1 MQREY
6 HRWFSWRLN
15 RDMEMLVFGHAG
27 APVLAFPTSQ
37 GRFYEYEDFGMVD
50 ALAHHIEQG
59 WIQLFC
65 ADGVDAESWYNRGIH
80 PHDRAVRHNQYE
92 SYLMEEVVPL
102 MRGHNSADF
111 LMATGCSFGAYHA
124 ANLAFKHPEV
134 FSRVIAI
141 SGQYDLHFLLH
152 GYFDEDCY
160 FNSPISYIPNL
171 ADERNLGPLRNHLQI
186 ILCSGGW
193 SDICH
198 DGTQALSAVL
208 RAKDIPHT
216 LDIWDDAWHDWP
228 WWRQMTLKHV

>member
-1 MQREY
+1 MQRDY
-6 HRWFSWRLN
+6 HHWYSWRLN
-15 RDMEMLVFGHAG
+15 RDMELLAFGHAG

-50 ALAHHIEQG
+50 TLAHHIEQG

-65 ADGVDAESWYNRGIH
+65 VDSVDAESWYNRSIS
-80 PHDRAVRHNQYE
+80 PHERAVRHNQYE
-92 SYLMEEVVPL
+92 SYLLEEVVPL

-141 SGQYDLHFLLH
+141 SGQYDLRFLIH
-152 GYFDEDCY
+152 EGFDEDCY
-160 FNSPISYIPNL
+160 FNSPMAYVPNL
-171 ADERNLGPLRNHLQI
+171 SDERYLDPLRHHLQI

-198 DGTQALSAVL
+198 DGTQALAAAL
-208 RAKDIPHT
+208 RAKEIPHT